1 MTQPNPT
8 GPTGSEPTTPEPATP
23 EPAAPEPATPEP
35 ARLDG
40 RAFDVVVVG
49 SANLDLVA
57 TVDELP
63 RPGESVRAT
72 TYAEHAGGKGLN
84 QAVACARMGARTA
97 FVGCVGDDPAGA
109 ALRKVLDAEGI
120 DLGGLAVVDEPTG
133 RAMVLVDTRGENSI
147 VVVPGANARLD
158 PTVADTLPAARVVLV
173 QLEIPLATVAAVTAA
188 ARQAGALVVLNP
200 APAAPL
206 PDEVLACVDVLTPNA
221 GELDAIGGTARL
233 HAAGVA
239 TVITT
244 RGADGVEL
252 SRAGTL
258 SRLDAHPV
266 SPVDTVGAGDA
277 FSGTLCAEL
286 AAGSSLH
293 DAVATALVA
302 GALATTVRGAVP
314 SLPTRTAVDAA
325 VRPDR

>member
-1 MTQPNPT
+1 MPRPAATQPNPT
-8 GPTGSEPTTPEPATP
+8 EPNPTEPTPTEPTPTGTTEPDE
-23 EPAAPEPATPEP
+23 
-35 ARLDG
+35 

-63 RPGESVRAT
+63 GPGESVRAT

-109 ALRKVLDAEGI
+109 ALRAVLEAEGV
-120 DLGGLAVVDEPTG
+120 DVSGLAVVDEPTG
-133 RAMVLVDTRGENSI
+133 RAMVVVDAHGENSI
-147 VVVPGANARLD
+147 VVVAGANARLD
-158 PTVADTLPAARVVLV
+158 PTVADTLPTARVVLV

-206 PDEVLACVDVLTPNA
+206 PAEVLACVDVLTPNA

-252 SRAGTL
+252 SEGGAV
-258 SRLDAHPV
+258 SRVDAHRV

-277 FSGTLCAEL
+277 FSGALCAEL
-286 AAGSSLH
+286 AAGLGLH

-325 VRPDR
+325 VRPAR